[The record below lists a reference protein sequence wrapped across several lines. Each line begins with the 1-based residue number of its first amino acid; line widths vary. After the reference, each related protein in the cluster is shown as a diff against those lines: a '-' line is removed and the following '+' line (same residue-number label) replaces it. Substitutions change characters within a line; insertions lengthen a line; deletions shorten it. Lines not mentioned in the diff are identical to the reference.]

1 MPTELPDRI
10 ARARRGPGL
19 GFGRSPFADAAPIVA
34 ALLYLLLL
42 AWNIAS
48 LAAVIDEAFER
59 DRSPSAYNPME
70 PSHRPA
76 DGPTWRIT
84 ARVQ

>member
-10 ARARRGPGL
+10 ARSSADDPAQKRRS
-19 GFGRSPFADAAPIVA
+19 FGEAAFIA
-34 ALLYLLLL
+34 ATLLYLLLL

-70 PSHRPA
+70 PS
-76 DGPTWRIT
+76 GPHWRIS
-84 ARVQ
+84 ARGQ